1 MSSVTSYSN
10 GQLANGTRRAWI
22 STVGF
27 GNNFYDYTTS
37 MNPTTFV
44 TTGTLTAKGLSAS
57 YPAGRVLRENGKKL
71 YPGANPGNVYTLMVG
86 VTDTTSFA
94 TGFIDPNSS
103 VFALYN
109 SDKASSAINGVD
121 AGGSGLPDL
130 APPVY
135 TAGNIETT
143 LGNVIVDTGN
153 VSVLAGTVTSYG
165 NITTTNGNV
174 SATTG
179 TVNAFGNITT
189 SNGNLNATIGN
200 LTVGGYA
207 TAAKQI
213 YSTAVVPS
221 YTIPIGGGTYS
232 YSYDSN
238 TASFVQ
244 ILLAGDIVPGSPPTL
259 NLSDVATAGVL
270 APTRGYK
277 IHFIVQADD
286 STGWTLNMPDNYKPA
301 TFAIG
306 SAGSYGKFYG
316 FTFVSDGANYW
327 CVGSTGPYSG

>member
-37 MNPTTFV
+37 MSPTTFV

-109 SDKASSAINGVD
+109 TDKASAAINGVD
-121 AGGSGLPDL
+121 AAGSGLPSL
-130 APPVY
+130 APPVF

-153 VSVLAGTVTSYG
+153 VSVLAGTV
-165 NITTTNGNV
+165 
-174 SATTG
+174 
-179 TVNAFGNITT
+179 NAFGNITT
-189 SNGNLNATIGN
+189 SNGNLNATTGG
-200 LTVGGYA
+200 LTVFGNITTTNGA
-207 TAAKQI
+207 IRVPGTGPAAI
-213 YSTAVVPS
+213 VGVGAMTSGTIVGLFRRLTVNTTAVTANSRVFLTLTGQNNVGVYS
-221 YTIPIGGGTYS
+221 VENIVAGTS
-232 YSYDSN
+232 FQIVSTN
-238 TASFVQ
+238 TA
-244 ILLAGDIVPGSPPTL
+244 DGST
-259 NLSDVATAGVL
+259 VAW
-270 APTRGYK
+270 
-277 IHFIVQADD
+277 FIV
-286 STGWTLNMPDNYKPA
+286 N
-301 TFAIG
+301 
-306 SAGSYGKFYG
+306 
-316 FTFVSDGANYW
+316 
-327 CVGSTGPYSG
+327 